1 MSLKFRHNVRLS
13 KQPDKKSDVP
23 GKRRRTFGSGYRRE
37 TLAKAETEVS
47 AMHLSCKAQA
57 TRVRVRAQ

>member
-23 GKRRRTFGSGYRRE
+23 GKHRRTFGSSYRRE
-37 TLAKAETEVS
+37 AFAKAETVVS
-47 AMHLSCKAQA
+47 AMRLSCEAQA